1 MQDVLQIEG
10 KFNVHTHVWSV
21 VFSKKRLDFIPKG
34 SFTNYVDKILPF
46 FDHLPSSV
54 DNFYGINVDKKW
66 TFLDHLPTLSFK
78 RCL

>member
-34 SFTNYVDKILPF
+34 SFTNYVDNILPF

-66 TFLDHLPTLSFK
+66 TLLDHVPTLSFK
-78 RCL
+78 PSL